1 MNYWAS
7 LDESK
12 RPIEAKIADAC
23 AAYETRFGVRPTVA
37 LVSEDDNAPA
47 AVAGVTTRAEK
58 RIGRNIVHVGVE
70 AQP

>member
-1 MNYWAS
+1 MHYWAS

-23 AAYETRFGVRPTVA
+23 AAYEARFGVPPTVA

-47 AVAGVTTRAEK
+47 AVGGVVTRAEK
-58 RIGRNIVHVGVE
+58 RIGRNVVHVGVE
-70 AQP
+70 L

>member
-1 MNYWAS
+1 MTYWAS

-23 AAYETRFGVRPTVA
+23 AAYVARFGVAPTVA
-37 LVSEDDNAPA
+37 LVSEDADAPA

-70 AQP
+70 L